1 MIEILPIAEAYV
13 DAVAHMHK
21 VCFPRQQL
29 SADWV
34 RCNFQCYPRVQLY
47 VAKNSQGEI
56 VGYIQWIQKSGFR
69 QQVVLELE
77 QFAVLPEYQGQGMGY
92 ALITKSLPMVQRELQ
107 ARGASLKHILV
118 TTRADNQSQRL
129 YKKALNA
136 EIEAVISNLY
146 SHDEVIM
153 VARDVDVLMSPS

>member
-1 MIEILPIAEAYV
+1 MIEILPIAEADV

-29 SADWV
+29 SADWM
-34 RCNFQCYPRVQLY
+34 RCNFQCYPRIQLY
-47 VAKNSQGEI
+47 VAKSDQDKI

-77 QFAVLPEYQGQGMGY
+77 QIAVLPEYQGQGIGH
-92 ALITKSLPMVQRELQ
+92 ALITKSLPMVQTQLQ
-107 ARGASLKHILV
+107 SRGATLKHILV
-118 TTRADNQSQRL
+118 TTRADNQAQRL

-136 EIEAVISNLY
+136 KIESMIGNLY

-153 VARDVDVLMSPS
+153 VARDIDVLMSPS

>member
-1 MIEILPIAEAYV
+1 MNDCDV
-13 DAVAHMHK
+13 DAAAHVHAT
-21 VCFPRQQL
+21 CFPRQQL
-29 SADWV
+29 SSDWM
-34 RCNFQCYPRVQLY
+34 RCNKQCYPRIQLY
-47 VAKNSQGEI
+47 VAKNSQDKI

-77 QFAVLPEYQGQGMGY
+77 QIAVLPEDQGQGMGY

-107 ARGASLKHILV
+107 ARGASLKHVLV

-136 EIEAVISNLY
+136 EVEAVISNFY

-153 VARDVDVLMSPS
+153 VARDVVNGAKV